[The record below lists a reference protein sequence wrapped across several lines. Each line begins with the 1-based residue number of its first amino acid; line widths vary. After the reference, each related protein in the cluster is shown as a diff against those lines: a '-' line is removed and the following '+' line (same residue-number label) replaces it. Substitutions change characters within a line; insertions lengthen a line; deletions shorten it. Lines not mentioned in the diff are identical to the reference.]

1 MITREE
7 KKKDREI
14 ENSEKKEFVFIH
26 WLNRIELELQL
37 NRGAKQQRKTR
48 KQKDSLCPFLTN

>member
-37 NRGAKQQRKTR
+37 NRGANSKGKRENKKTL
-48 KQKDSLCPFLTN
+48 SALF